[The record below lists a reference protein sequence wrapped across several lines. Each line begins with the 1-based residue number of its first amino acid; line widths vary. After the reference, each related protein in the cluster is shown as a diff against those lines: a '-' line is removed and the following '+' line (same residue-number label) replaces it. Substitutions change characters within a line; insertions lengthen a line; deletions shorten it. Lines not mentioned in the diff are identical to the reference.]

1 MFLFGAT
8 RGGGVF
14 AGTIR
19 MKKETCIYL
28 ILPKGEEFWDSWILY
43 FFGRSNITNNT
54 AKTQYFKKANKF
66 NNLGNI

>member
-43 FFGRSNITNNT
+43 FLVEVI
-54 AKTQYFKKANKF
+54 
-66 NNLGNI
+66 

>member
-43 FFGRSNITNNT
+43 FLVEDGGLEIVVGFFSRVASMV
-54 AKTQYFKKANKF
+54 
-66 NNLGNI
+66 